1 MTEFSISKIILHPC
15 HVENN
20 EGESGIGYDMI
31 IGRNLMVHLGISDKF
46 KNQVLQRGGAI
57 SPMKQPSGIIG
68 QTDLTSCEMFEVAI
82 QTAEPDSNREANERL
97 VKILDSTYAK
107 ADLEQLVANSTQLN
121 DGDRTQLI
129 ILLKDSEYL
138 FGGTL
143 GAWDTESVNLEL
155 NPDYKPFFCK
165 YCPVPRIN

>member
-1 MTEFSISKIILHPC
+1 
-15 HVENN
+15 
-20 EGESGIGYDMI
+20 
-31 IGRNLMVHLGISDKF
+31 
-46 KNQVLQRGGAI
+46 
-57 SPMKQPSGIIG
+57 
-68 QTDLTSCEMFEVAI
+68 MFEVAI
-82 QTAEPDSNREANERL
+82 QTAEPDSTREANERL

-165 YCPVPRIN
+165 YCLVPRIN